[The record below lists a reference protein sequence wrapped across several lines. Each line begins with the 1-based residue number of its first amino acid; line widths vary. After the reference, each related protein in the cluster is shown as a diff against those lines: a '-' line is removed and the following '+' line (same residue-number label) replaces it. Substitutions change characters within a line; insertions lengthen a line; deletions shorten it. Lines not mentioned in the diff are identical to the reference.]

1 MHADF
6 WKDCA
11 IYCNHGFIIIV
22 SPSLC
27 PSPRFQSSNDA
38 TALTSLEEY
47 LERMKEKQEH
57 IYFMAAPNRQEAES
71 SPFVER
77 LLRKGYEVLYL
88 VEPVDEYCIQVGR
101 ENQ

>member
-1 MHADF
+1 M
-6 WKDCA
+6 
-11 IYCNHGFIIIV
+11 
-22 SPSLC
+22 PSTPPPHTPLLLLTLTL
-27 PSPRFQSSNDA
+27 SFRFQSSNDP

-88 VEPVDEYCIQVGR
+88 VEPVDEYCIQVI
-101 ENQ
+101 